1 MSACDARER
10 ACRLAKRAPVEENP
24 VRAVHAKARWSF
36 RLMAV
41 GRGSRLQCT
50 ALALAR
56 LACACAGLASL
67 PAVAQAAP
75 EPELPTECGSRA
87 DFDAALK
94 KRLGDSAP
102 FASVQVSITRAA
114 SRFHLRVQIG
124 NELRELDDP
133 SCSEL
138 FRASVVIAVAML
150 MHDEQLRESP
160 QPTRPVPAP
169 VAREHPAFSVDAG
182 GGLSIGTLPKPVLAL
197 ELESKL
203 LWRRWGVGASVR
215 YYATAEHRDAL
226 NEGVN
231 LQALG
236 AGVTGVFRPSP
247 LWEARLGFAA
257 QRLSGEG
264 AGSVAQRTGDS
275 AWAAGPTLGLGFVP
289 VHQGPFW
296 AGLGAEGQLNAV
308 RGRFQILHYSRDV
321 ATPSHE
327 IYAVSW
333 LAGSAFVRLGLVW

>member
-1 MSACDARER
+1 MSAREARQR
-10 ACRLAKRAPVEENP
+10 PSRLAKRAPVGENP
-24 VRAVHAKARWSF
+24 ERAVHAKAHLEL
-36 RLMAV
+36 RLMAA
-41 GRGSRLQCT
+41 GRGSRSQCN
-50 ALALAR
+50 ALALAG
-56 LACACAGLASL
+56 LACACAGVASL
-67 PAVAQAAP
+67 PAAAKAAS

-102 FASVQVSITRAA
+102 LGSVHVSITRAA

-124 NELRELDDP
+124 SELRELDDP

-150 MHDEQLRESP
+150 MHDEQLGESP

-169 VAREHPAFSVDAG
+169 VAREHPVFSIGAG
-182 GGLSIGTLPKPVLAL
+182 GGVSIGTLPKPVLAL

-215 YYATAEHRDAL
+215 YYAPAKHLDAL
-226 NEGVN
+226 DEGVT

-236 AGVTGVFRPSP
+236 AGITGIFRPSP

-264 AGSVAQRTGDS
+264 AGSVAHPTGDS

-289 VHQGPFW
+289 VHRGPFW

-321 ATPSHE
+321 STASHE